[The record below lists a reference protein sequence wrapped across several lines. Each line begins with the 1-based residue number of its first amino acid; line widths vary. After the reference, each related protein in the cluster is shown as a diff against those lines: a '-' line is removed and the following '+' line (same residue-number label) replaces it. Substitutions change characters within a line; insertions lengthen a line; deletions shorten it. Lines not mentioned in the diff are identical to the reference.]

1 MEHGLGLLDSFQAAL
16 PASWSLVPGM
26 PSYLSLVFTFE
37 NRDRLDGRLQ
47 QNTHL
52 ASCWASSGL
61 LKEGM
66 QSGGGL
72 WVHVEPSAPGSAS
85 CEKRPGPLGGNP
97 GLSDFT
103 LQNGADYRIPVH
115 KQLRI

>member
-61 LKEGM
+61 LKEGV
-66 QSGGGL
+66 QSGWGT
-72 WVHVEPSAPGSAS
+72 
-85 CEKRPGPLGGNP
+85 LGACGTQCSRV
-97 GLSDFT
+97 GIL
-103 LQNGADYRIPVH
+103 
-115 KQLRI
+115 